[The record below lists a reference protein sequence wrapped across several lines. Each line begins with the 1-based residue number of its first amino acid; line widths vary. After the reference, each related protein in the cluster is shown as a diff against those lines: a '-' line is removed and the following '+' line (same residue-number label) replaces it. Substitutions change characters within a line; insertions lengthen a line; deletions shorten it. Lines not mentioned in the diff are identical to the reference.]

1 MNTFFFTDGQKIAKK
16 LSVSIMKE
24 TKGVKF
30 LLEDYLL
37 ILDEL
42 RCDGPLPSLSEV
54 LFLGSDFWKVN
65 SLAEQTDATIPW
77 KIKEEIAQAFLVTKR
92 SNEELRMLEVEMTA
106 VIQYW
111 FNRVM
116 VIVGR
121 LNELTFDCEDLYIR
135 GARSLLERL
144 KLEAELHHQKAFTMF
159 SKFIDVRS
167 FIQLTTTKTYE
178 ELETAEESESDTESD
193 VDSDSSETEF

>member
-42 RCDGPLPSLSEV
+42 QCDGPLPSLSEV

-77 KIKEEIAQAFLVTKR
+77 KIKEEIAQAFLITKR

-116 VIVGR
+116 LIVGR
-121 LNELTFDCEDLYIR
+121 LNELTLDCEDLYIS
-135 GARSLLERL
+135 GARSLLGRL

-178 ELETAEESESDTESD
+178 EPETAEESESDSESD